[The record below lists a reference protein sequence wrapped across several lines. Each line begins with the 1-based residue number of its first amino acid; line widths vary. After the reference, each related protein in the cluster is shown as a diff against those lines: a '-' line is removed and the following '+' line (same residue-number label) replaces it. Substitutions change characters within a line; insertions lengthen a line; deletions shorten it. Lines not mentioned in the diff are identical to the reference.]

1 MYNLRLLR
9 HLPKVRGPAQRLPAR
24 FCVQYILRLCDA
36 QVHRRARLVRDAP
49 RLVGVVE
56 DEGWVD
62 GPGAGGSWEA
72 AERGEAHGGVEGA
85 AVLDAADG
93 GTGAKVHEDEVEGG
107 CGLGR
112 GR

>member
-1 MYNLRLLR
+1 M
-9 HLPKVRGPAQRLPAR
+9 
-24 FCVQYILRLCDA
+24 
-36 QVHRRARLVRDAP
+36 RDAP
-49 RLVGVVE
+49 GFVGVVE

-62 GPGAGGSWEA
+62 GPGAGGAWEA
-72 AERGEAHGGVEGA
+72 AERGEAHGGVQGA